1 MTETVKCTYDS
12 AYKVENALE
21 DLVGTGIPQENIQ
34 VDDDAN
40 QIIVTIPATARPEI
54 LEILNRH
61 EPSRVD

>member
-12 AYKVENALE
+12 AYKLKNALE
-21 DLVGTGIPQENIQ
+21 DLIGTGIPQENIRIE
-34 VDDDAN
+34 DDTN

-61 EPSRVD
+61 EPSTID